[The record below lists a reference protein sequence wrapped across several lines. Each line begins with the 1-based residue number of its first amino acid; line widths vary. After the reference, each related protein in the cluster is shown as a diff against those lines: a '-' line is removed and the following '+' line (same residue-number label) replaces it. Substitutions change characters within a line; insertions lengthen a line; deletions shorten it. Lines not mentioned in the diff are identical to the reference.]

1 MFKNDSFACYNYA
14 ISLFLIH
21 HLFCFMKQSIFF
33 VFKGLNVVS
42 IIYR

>member
-14 ISLFLIH
+14 ISLFSYPSSFLFYEAK
-21 HLFCFMKQSIFF
+21 HLF